1 VAPDPAASG
10 GQPDAG
16 SVRAAAHAILSQPQ
30 FRQTPESPI
39 DRFRHWVGQQIA
51 HALSGAL
58 SGRVTVIGAVALVAI
73 AALVAWLV
81 VRVSRR
87 VQLDRAVG
95 GVVVGSGAM
104 PPAEWLRMALACEQ
118 RGDWR
123 GALRARY
130 RALVGELTR
139 RGLATDIAGRTT
151 GEYRDEVRVSLP
163 GTSEDFGVATEL
175 FEHAVY
181 GAEPTGPDESRR
193 IQQLADRVLEAA
205 R

>member
-10 GQPDAG
+10 GEPDAG

-39 DRFRHWVGQQIA
+39 DRFRHWLGQQIA

-58 SGRVTVIGAVALVAI
+58 SGRVTIIGAVALAAI
-73 AALVAWLV
+73 AALLVWLV
-81 VRVSRR
+81 VRVTRR
-87 VQLDRAVG
+87 VQLDPTVG
-95 GVVVGSGAM
+95 GVVVGTRGMA
-104 PPAEWLRMALACEQ
+104 PAEWMRMALACEQ

-130 RALVGELTR
+130 RALIGELTG
-139 RGLATDIAGRTT
+139 RGLLTDMAGRTT

-163 GTSEDFGVATEL
+163 GTAEDFGGATEL

-181 GAEPTGPDESRR
+181 GAEPTGPEESRR
-193 IQQLADRVLEAA
+193 IQQLADRVLQAA